1 MTISSSVGTLFGL
14 SVGTGD
20 PELITLKALRRLQ
33 AVPII
38 AFPAGVN
45 RQPGIAEKIITPWL
59 KAGQKTLALSFPY
72 VQDEAILQQAWEKAA
87 YQVWQFLENGE
98 DVAFACEGDV
108 HFYSTFTYLSQT
120 LSAHYPT
127 AIIKTVPGVCS
138 PLAAV
143 AALGIPLTVRNQKL
157 AILPALYSLA
167 ELEEALS
174 WAEVTVLMKVSTV
187 YPQVWQIL
195 AKHRLLQQAAIVEW
209 ATLPNQIIYRNL
221 QQYPQLNLSYFSLL
235 VVTADSTKLATN

>member
-1 MTISSSVGTLFGL
+1 MTISSTIGTLFGL

-33 AVPII
+33 QTPIV

-45 RQPGIAEKIITPWL
+45 RQPGVAEKIITPWL
-59 KAGQKTLALSFPY
+59 QAGQKKLALSFPY

-87 YQVWQFLENGE
+87 RQVWQFLEKGE

-108 HFYSTFTYLSQT
+108 NFYSTFTYLSQT
-120 LSAHYPT
+120 LTTHYPA
-127 AIIKTVPGVCS
+127 AIIKTIPGVCS
-138 PLAAV
+138 PMAAV
-143 AALGIPLTVRNQKL
+143 AALGIPLTVRRQKL

-174 WAEVTVLMKVSTV
+174 WAEVVILMKVSAV
-187 YPQVWQIL
+187 YPKVWQIL
-195 AKHRLLQQAAIVEW
+195 AKHHLLQQAAVIEW
-209 ATLPNQIIYRNL
+209 ASLPNQVIYRNL

-235 VVTADSTKLATN
+235 VVTVDSTKSTTN